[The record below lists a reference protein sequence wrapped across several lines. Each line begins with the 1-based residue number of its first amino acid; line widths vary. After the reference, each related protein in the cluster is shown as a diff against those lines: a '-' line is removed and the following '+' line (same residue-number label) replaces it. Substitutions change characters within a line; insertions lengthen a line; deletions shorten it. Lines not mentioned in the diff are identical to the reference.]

1 MYRRVTIALLCAAMA
16 LALSGCGGSKNLIN
30 WNDAVERENL
40 LAAANS
46 WIRGIEEYDFE
57 AMAGNGIMAAGFEL
71 TITENKRSYLKD
83 LATLRTELL
92 ADKGYQL
99 AFRDEAGYALH
110 LDIDGGPV
118 VGDAVHGED
127 AENAWSITEFGQYK
141 ASIIGGFEVFE
152 RWSGSDVVW
161 RSDSG
166 QIQADFI
173 RSYNA
178 WKLVSM
184 EIKFGE
190 EHYADFCGVG
200 GASVGRA
207 ASAGARTLTG
217 FGFGIRP

>member
-46 WIRGIEEYDFE
+46 WIRGIEEYDRE
-57 AMAGNGIMAAGFEL
+57 AMAGNGIMAAGFML
-71 TITENKRSYLKD
+71 TITENGDSYLKN
-83 LATLRTELL
+83 LATLRDELL
-92 ADKGYQL
+92 ADEGYQL
-99 AFRDEAGYALH
+99 AFRDDGYALH

-152 RWSGSDVVW
+152 RWSGSGVVW

-166 QIQADFI
+166 QIQAHFI